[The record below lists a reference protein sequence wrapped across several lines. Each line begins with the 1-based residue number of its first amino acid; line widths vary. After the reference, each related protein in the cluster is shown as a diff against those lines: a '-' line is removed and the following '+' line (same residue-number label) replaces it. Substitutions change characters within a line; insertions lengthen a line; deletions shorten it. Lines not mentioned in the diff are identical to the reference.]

1 MLYIVLESC
10 LKEMVDSGEA
20 FDACFIF
27 IFVSPWSLLLL
38 LLDASFSRKGTEIIH
53 DAAMRNRQTATAL
66 WALNYLSRQVI
77 LRRVLIVLVLSFSRP
92 LLPRFFG
99 SRRPLTD

>member
-38 LLDASFSRKGTEIIH
+38 LLVASFSRQSTTNIH
-53 DAAMRNRQTATAL
+53 DAAMRNHLTATAL
-66 WALNYLSRQVI
+66 WALNYYRDQ
-77 LRRVLIVLVLSFSRP
+77 
-92 LLPRFFG
+92 
-99 SRRPLTD
+99 